1 MATDRARAPGTTT
14 IGVKEGVA
22 LYVASVLGGGVLT
35 LPSLVAAVAGPA
47 SILSWIA
54 VTILSLPLAV
64 MFGRLSATFPDAGGM
79 SSFVARAYGRHPGNV
94 TAWLYLSI
102 VPIAQPA
109 IAMTGLYYVAYLH
122 ELSRGWIVGLAYL
135 MLCVAITVGLL
146 GKRLNARVQ
155 AWTVLATASIIVAAS
170 LLGFGQMEPGH
181 FAVVFPHGYWAV
193 GSAAG
198 LIVWCYVGV
207 ENLSFISS
215 DFRNPGRDVLR
226 SILVGTAAVAG
237 LYLAAG
243 VAVIG
248 VLAPDEWGVIK
259 APFVHV
265 LSRVLGA
272 GFASAAVLTSL
283 GITFASAITIAWGGS
298 NLCSSMAER
307 GSLPAWLAERTDRGV
322 ARRAMLFIWALYSLA
337 MAAIYYC
344 DLDLSR
350 LAQVV
355 GAAVLVTYVLSALA
369 YVRLLER
376 DRWSATLTLAGS
388 LGLMP
393 FLGGVMLYPLG
404 ILAAYG
410 LYVAGTAAGRRRAAA
425 GGPHH
430 RP

>member
-1 MATDRARAPGTTT
+1 M
-14 IGVKEGVA
+14 
-22 LYVASVLGGGVLT
+22 
-35 LPSLVAAVAGPA
+35 
-47 SILSWIA
+47 
-54 VTILSLPLAV
+54 
-64 MFGRLSATFPDAGGM
+64 
-79 SSFVARAYGRHPGNV
+79 
-94 TAWLYLSI
+94 
-102 VPIAQPA
+102 
-109 IAMTGLYYVAYLH
+109 
-122 ELSRGWIVGLAYL
+122 GLAYL

-376 DRWSATLTLAGS
+376 DRWLATLTLAGS

-393 FLGGVMLYPLG
+393 FSAGSCCTARHPRRLRALRGGDGGRPAKG
-404 ILAAYG
+404 
-410 LYVAGTAAGRRRAAA
+410 GRRRSSPSPLTRTVGHLAAIATRIRAARSRLTLSSPARPRPPA
-425 GGPHH
+425 GA
-430 RP
+430 RPGGRRGRPAASRSRGVPVSATRPSRGRRCVRVAHGRQPVGDHQRRAVAGQASSAWRTASR